1 MRRKDRE
8 IKDKELML
16 DIINRAEEGF
26 LAMSLND
33 QPYVIPVNF
42 GYENN
47 IVYIHCALQGKKLE
61 IIRANPKVCITFCV
75 DTDIDMRGP
84 AMTWTTNYQ
93 SVVAFGTAELI
104 EDLKERQKGMNVF
117 LTHYSGKG
125 MDFED
130 KHLAKVM
137 LIKVKIE
144 EMTGK
149 RNLPKK
155 L

>member
-8 IKDKELML
+8 IKDKELMF
-16 DIINRAEEGF
+16 DIINRADECC

-33 QPYVIPVNF
+33 QPYVIPVSYGF
-42 GYENN
+42 TDKA
-47 IVYIHCALQGKKLE
+47 IYIHCALEGKKLD
-61 IIRANPKVCITFCV
+61 IIKQNPKVCLTFYI
-75 DTDIDMRGP
+75 DMDIDMTGP
-84 AMTWTTNYQ
+84 ANTWTAYYQ
-93 SVVAFGTAELI
+93 SVVVFGNAELI

-117 LTHYSGKG
+117 LTHYAGKG

-137 LIKVKIE
+137 VIKVTIN

-149 RNLPKK
+149 SHLAKT
-155 L
+155 